1 MLNNNLKD
9 FIRRSIYTLSIIEL
23 KLMVHNYGYKN
34 VDKALKIL
42 NRIRL
47 KHGLVVKKIYPSYSK
62 FYRKNKYFNEKNYQ
76 LINGFY
82 CDYRLD

>member
-23 KLMVHNYGYKN
+23 KLMVYNYGYKD

-47 KHGLVVKKIYPSYSK
+47 QSDLVIKRIYPSYSE
-62 FYRKNKYFNEKNYQ
+62 FYKKNKYFNEKNYQ
-76 LINGFY
+76 LIDGFY
-82 CDYRLD
+82 CDYRLN

>member
-9 FIRRSIYTLSIIEL
+9 FIRRSIYTLSVVDIN
-23 KLMVHNYGYKN
+23 LMIDNHGYKD

-47 KHGLVVKKIYPSYSK
+47 HSGLVVKKIYPSYSE